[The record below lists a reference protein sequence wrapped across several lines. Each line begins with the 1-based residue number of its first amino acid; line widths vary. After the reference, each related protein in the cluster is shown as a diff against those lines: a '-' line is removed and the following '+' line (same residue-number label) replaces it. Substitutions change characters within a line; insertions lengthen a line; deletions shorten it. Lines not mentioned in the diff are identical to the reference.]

1 MAVPPNQTN
10 IRNSPSTQVRQQSPR
25 LNTNPTVSSGYPTP
39 TTISGGKLPI
49 AQISSCSP
57 EVSCHSPTDTDK
69 DIAQKKQKVSKS
81 ESVGSDLFKHE
92 EETDRYGYIV
102 AFGEYFDRLN
112 AVK

>member
-1 MAVPPNQTN
+1 MNP
-10 IRNSPSTQVRQQSPR
+10 
-25 LNTNPTVSSGYPTP
+25 NPTVSSGYPTP

-57 EVSCHSPTDTDK
+57 EVSCQSPTDADR
-69 DIAQKKQKVSKS
+69 DIAQKMLKVSKS
-81 ESVGSDLFKHE
+81 ESVGSDLFKRE
-92 EETDRYGYIV
+92 EDEDRYGYIV